1 VHDWRSS
8 IKGVVIGTLTGIGFG
23 LAGFFFAEIPE
34 THAMGPVMFLLVP
47 LAAGFAIATVT
58 RNFQI
63 VSASAILATLGSLVF
78 LIATHMETPLC
89 GLIALPALFTGLLI
103 GALLASLFQK
113 IVRLISGGGTLK
125 SIFFLSVPLLV
136 VAGHRIEMSAL
147 VHPRQEVVTSSTLLD
162 AQPSQVW
169 AALESFDSLTAEKPI
184 LMYIG
189 LPVPLKCTIEG
200 IGQGAKRTCYFD
212 RGYIEETVTEW
223 DPPNMMRLSIDRTN
237 MPGRHWLGFEGA
249 EYDLHQSTGG
259 TLLTRS
265 TTIISNLYPA
275 WYWRR
280 FERWGVSSEHAYI
293 FEDLARRLNH

>member
-1 VHDWRSS
+1 
-8 IKGVVIGTLTGIGFG
+8 
-23 LAGFFFAEIPE
+23 
-34 THAMGPVMFLLVP
+34 
-47 LAAGFAIATVT
+47 
-58 RNFQI
+58 
-63 VSASAILATLGSLVF
+63 
-78 LIATHMETPLC
+78 
-89 GLIALPALFTGLLI
+89 
-103 GALLASLFQK
+103 
-113 IVRLISGGGTLK
+113 
-125 SIFFLSVPLLV
+125 
-136 VAGHRIEMSAL
+136 
-147 VHPRQEVVTSSTLLD
+147 
-162 AQPSQVW
+162 
-169 AALESFDSLTAEKPI
+169 
-184 LMYIG
+184 MYIG

-280 FERWGVSSEHAYI
+280 FERWGVSSEPAYI